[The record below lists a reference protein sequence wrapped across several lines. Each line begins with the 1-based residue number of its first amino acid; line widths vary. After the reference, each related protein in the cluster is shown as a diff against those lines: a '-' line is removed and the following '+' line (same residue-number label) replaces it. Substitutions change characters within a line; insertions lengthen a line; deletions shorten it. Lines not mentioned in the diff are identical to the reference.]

1 MKAIGTNLSNASF
14 ILKRPYRNARKHG
27 GRYRRG
33 IHDVLLVEGALLT
46 VMQTTKMTMMMKTIA
61 MMAMITADIIERA
74 VATTHDEENGTNLPR
89 HRNALPLCTSNDRNL
104 FLPTLRNTIQNNGS
118 MTRISAYKSGAACL
132 NHSRFLGLDS
142 EHPKL
147 KLRFT
152 IDNSR
157 ANIILT
163 RMIQRS
169 LV

>member
-1 MKAIGTNLSNASF
+1 MMKAIA
-14 ILKRPYRNARKHG
+14 I
-27 GRYRRG
+27 
-33 IHDVLLVEGALLT
+33 
-46 VMQTTKMTMMMKTIA
+46 
-61 MMAMITADIIERA
+61 MAMSTADTIERA
-74 VATTHDEENGTNLPR
+74 ITMNHEDENGTNLPC
-89 HRNALPLCTSNDRNL
+89 HRDALPLCTSNDRNL
-104 FLPTLRNTIQNNGS
+104 FLPTLQNTIQNDGS
-118 MTRISAYKSGAACL
+118 MTRISAYKSGTACL

-157 ANIILT
+157 ASIILT

>member
-1 MKAIGTNLSNASF
+1 M
-14 ILKRPYRNARKHG
+14 
-27 GRYRRG
+27 
-33 IHDVLLVEGALLT
+33 HDALLAEGALLT
-46 VMQTTKMTMMMKTIA
+46 VMQMTMMTIMMKRIA
-61 MMAMITADIIERA
+61 MMAMTTADTIERA
-74 VATTHDEENGTNLPR
+74 IVMTHDEENGTNLPR
-89 HRNALPLCTSNDRNL
+89 HRDALPLCTSNNRNL
-104 FLPTLRNTIQNNGS
+104 SLPTLRNTIQNDGS

-132 NHSRFLGLDS
+132 NHSQFLGLDS

-152 IDNSR
+152 INNSR

>member
-104 FLPTLRNTIQNNGS
+104 FLPTL
-118 MTRISAYKSGAACL
+118 
-132 NHSRFLGLDS
+132 
-142 EHPKL
+142 
-147 KLRFT
+147 
-152 IDNSR
+152 
-157 ANIILT
+157 
-163 RMIQRS
+163 
-169 LV
+169 

>member
-1 MKAIGTNLSNASF
+1 MKAIGTNLPNASF
-14 ILKRPYRNARKHG
+14 IPTRPYRNAQKHG
-27 GRYRRG
+27 GRYRCG
-33 IHDVLLVEGALLT
+33 MHDVLLAEGALLT
-46 VMQTTKMTMMMKTIA
+46 MMQTTMMIMMKTIA
-61 MMAMITADIIERA
+61 MMAMTTADTIERA
-74 VATTHDEENGTNLPR
+74 VLTTHDEENGTNLFR
-89 HRNALPLCTSNDRNL
+89 HRDALPLCTSNDCNL
-104 FLPTLRNTIQNNGS
+104 ILPPLWNTIQNGGS
-118 MTRISAYKSGAACL
+118 MTRIFAFKSGTACL

>member
-14 ILKRPYRNARKHG
+14 IPTRPYRNAQKHG
-27 GRYRRG
+27 GRYRCG
-33 IHDVLLVEGALLT
+33 MHDVLLAEGALLT
-46 VMQTTKMTMMMKTIA
+46 VMQTTMTIMTKTIA
-61 MMAMITADIIERA
+61 MMAMTTADTIERA
-74 VATTHDEENGTNLPR
+74 IATTHDEENDTNLPR
-89 HRNALPLCTSNDRNL
+89 HRDALPLCRSNDHNL
-104 FLPTLRNTIQNNGS
+104 FLPTLWNTIQNDGS

-132 NHSRFLGLDS
+132 NHSGFLGLDS

>member
-1 MKAIGTNLSNASF
+1 MKAIGNNLSNAFS
-14 ILKRPYRNARKHG
+14 ILTRPYRNARKHG
-27 GRYRRG
+27 GHYHRG
-33 IHDVLLVEGALLT
+33 MHDVLLAEGTLLT
-46 VMQTTKMTMMMKTIA
+46 VTQTTMTIMMKTIA
-61 MMAMITADIIERA
+61 MMAMVTADTIERA
-74 VATTHDEENGTNLPR
+74 VATTHDKENGTNLPHNR
-89 HRNALPLCTSNDRNL
+89 DALPLCTSNNRNL
-104 FLPTLRNTIQNNGS
+104 FLPTLWNTIQNNGS

-132 NHSRFLGLDS
+132 NHSQFLGLDS